1 MESHVN
7 VAKAFSGLLQPSQ
20 LNTLTGLTNSSSLVE
35 AVQKFEAFFIQSMLK
50 SMRSASL
57 STGLFDSD
65 KSNFY
70 RDWHDQQLAGN
81 LASKETF
88 AVAKLL
94 RRQFADNNETPLPTN
109 SLGSDALFKRSS
121 FAAIGRTNESSDA
134 TVVASVATSAP
145 DGIDPVK
152 TNLKQLVTKKI
163 SENTKILRQSDFS
176 TPEQFVQQVYPYAK
190 QAASKLKTSADVL
203 VAIAALETG
212 WGVHVPKAN
221 SGQDSFNY
229 FGIKANNWQGQTVT
243 NMTQEFDGEKMIM
256 IKDNFRAYQSPA
268 DSFNDFVEFLLT
280 NPRYQDAIKQGN
292 DSNAFVAELQKAGYA
307 TDPNYAKKVHSILN
321 GSILKNAIYSLHETE
336 TTEKLVSNVET
347 KNTH

>member
-7 VAKAFSGLLQPSQ
+7 VAKTFGSLLQPNQ
-20 LNTLTGLTNSSSLVE
+20 LNTLTGLTKSSSLVD

-57 STGLFDSD
+57 STGLLDSD

-70 RDWHDQQLAGN
+70 QDWHDQQLAGN

-94 RRQFADNNETPLPTN
+94 RKQFPGNNKSPIPST

-121 FAAIGRTNESSDA
+121 FAAIGRSNDSADA
-134 TVVASVATSAP
+134 TVVASLGATATN
-145 DGIDPVK
+145 GIDPVK
-152 TNLKQLVTKKI
+152 TKLKQLVTKKI
-163 SENTKILRQSDFS
+163 SENTKVSHSSDIS
-176 TPEQFVQQVYPYAK
+176 TPQQFVQQVYPYAK
-190 QAASKLKTSADVL
+190 QAASKLNTSADVL

-212 WGVHVPKAN
+212 WGAHTPKAN
-221 SGQDSFNY
+221 SGQESFNY
-229 FGIKANNWQGQTVT
+229 FGIKAKNWQGQTVT

-268 DSFNDFVEFLLT
+268 DSFNDFVDFLLT
-280 NPRYQDAIKQGN
+280 NPRYEDAVSHSS
-292 DSNAFVAELQKAGYA
+292 DSKAFVAELQKAGYA
-307 TDPNYAKKVHSILN
+307 TDPNYAKKVNSILN

-336 TTEKLVSNVET
+336 TAEKLVSNVET
-347 KNTH
+347 RNSH